1 MEKVLQN
8 NLQLSSLFTTV
19 LTYSFTAAT
28 IHSLEENK
36 QGQCF
41 ILSLPHSGQVISTL
55 LTSDQKQENI

>member
-19 LTYSFTAAT
+19 LTYGFTAAT

-41 ILSLPHSGQVISTL
+41 ILSLPHSGQFISTL
-55 LTSDQKQENI
+55 LRC